1 MSYKKD
7 CIAAIATPL
16 VKSGLGVVR
25 LSGEGVIKKVS
36 KIFKPAKRDSLT
48 NLKGYEAAYGFVVDF
63 DGNRVDDAVALVFV
77 APHSYTGE
85 DVVELSCHGGLAILK
100 VVLKMCFQVGCRPA
114 LNGEFTKRAF
124 LNNKLSLTQAE
135 AVVELIN
142 AESNLS
148 LKAATNL
155 KKGELFKKTQDVC
168 KKLLELNSNIEASLN
183 YPDEEAWQLE
193 TKQMLAIV
201 NYAKNELTKLI
212 INFEKQI
219 SICEGIGV
227 ILIGQPNVGKSTL
240 MNLIAEQ
247 EVSIVSEI
255 SGTTRDIIIK
265 NVELDGIKFKFI
277 DTAGIRQTLNEVEK
291 KGIEKAQ
298 NELKQAKVVLYVVDI
313 TKGFDSKI
321 LVQLQKQADILKIL
335 VLNKID
341 LLKELDMTKFNEFKE
356 NFDVVIK
363 TTKHD
368 LKTIEKLKQV
378 VVSVVK
384 NKFINFNVDV
394 FVNDRQKI
402 LIEKT
407 LQDLKDVEFAICNSI
422 GLDAVSSSLELAIDN
437 VLELNGKKVTE
448 AIVDEIFSKFCV
460 GK

>member
-1 MSYKKD
+1 M
-7 CIAAIATPL
+7 
-16 VKSGLGVVR
+16 
-25 LSGEGVIKKVS
+25 
-36 KIFKPAKRDSLT
+36 
-48 NLKGYEAAYGFVVDF
+48 
-63 DGNRVDDAVALVFV
+63 
-77 APHSYTGE
+77 
-85 DVVELSCHGGLAILK
+85 
-100 VVLKMCFQVGCRPA
+100 
-114 LNGEFTKRAF
+114 
-124 LNNKLSLTQAE
+124 
-135 AVVELIN
+135 
-142 AESNLS
+142 
-148 LKAATNL
+148 
-155 KKGELFKKTQDVC
+155 
-168 KKLLELNSNIEASLN
+168 
-183 YPDEEAWQLE
+183 
-193 TKQMLAIV
+193 
-201 NYAKNELTKLI
+201 
-212 INFEKQI
+212 
-219 SICEGIGV
+219 
-227 ILIGQPNVGKSTL
+227 
-240 MNLIAEQ
+240 
-247 EVSIVSEI
+247 
-255 SGTTRDIIIK
+255 
-265 NVELDGIKFKFI
+265 ELDGIKFKFI